1 MLLLVTYAVYVA
13 ISLAITVWVGRT
25 LNKNG
30 RVFLVENFEGQEA
43 LADSINHLLL
53 VGFYLVNI
61 GFISLALRYGE
72 KPSDAVGAV
81 EFLSTKVGLVVV
93 VLGAMH
99 FFNMNMLV
107 KFRRSKLFK
116 ALGPK
121 PEDPTPSA
129 APNTAG
135 AEGKPWSQRPDA
147 SWTATGPGM

>member
-1 MLLLVTYAVYVA
+1 MLLLITYAIYVA
-13 ISLAITVWVGRT
+13 ISLAITIWVGRT

-30 RVFLVENFEGQEA
+30 RVFLVENFQGQEP

-81 EFLSTKVGLVVV
+81 EFLSTKIGLVVV
-93 VLGAMH
+93 VLGVMH

-107 KFRRSKLFK
+107 KFRFSKLFRMF
-116 ALGPK
+116 GPK
-121 PEDPTPSA
+121 WADSLDHELPAQAKS
-129 APNTAG
+129 
-135 AEGKPWSQRPDA
+135 
-147 SWTATGPGM
+147 